1 MAKERTF
8 PLEFEAQRPV
18 YFHPAEPSE
27 FAYDILEIGPGRGD
41 LLLWC
46 AANWPDKR
54 LVGIELNG
62 FRCRKLSRRI
72 DKRGLTNVLLIKGNA
87 RIVVPRYFAAPTFER
102 IYVLFPDPWPKER
115 HAYQRLLS
123 TEFLAVLADLLKPGG
138 ELVLA
143 TDWQPYADW
152 VAANLAEIPQFINE
166 GTPYV
171 TGMGLL
177 PNTEP
182 TLFEQ
187 LWREEGR
194 EIFYLRA
201 RRQ

>member
-8 PLEFEAQRPV
+8 PLEFESQKPV
-18 YFHPAEPSE
+18 YFHPGEPTD

-46 AANWPDKR
+46 AATWPDKR

-62 FRCRKLSRRI
+62 FRCRKLARRM
-72 DKRGLTNVLLIKGNA
+72 DKRGLTNLLVIKGNA
-87 RIVVPRYFAAPTFER
+87 RIVVPRYFSAPCFER

-115 HAYQRLLS
+115 HAFHRLLS
-123 TEFLAVLADLLKPGG
+123 VEFLGILADRLKNGG

-152 VAANLAEIPQFINE
+152 VADNLTRVPQLINE

-171 TGMGLL
+171 TGMGFL
-177 PNTEP
+177 PNNEP
-182 TLFEQ
+182 TRFEQ
-187 LWREEGR
+187 LWKDEGR
-194 EIFYLRA
+194 AIFYLRA
-201 RRQ
+201 RRR